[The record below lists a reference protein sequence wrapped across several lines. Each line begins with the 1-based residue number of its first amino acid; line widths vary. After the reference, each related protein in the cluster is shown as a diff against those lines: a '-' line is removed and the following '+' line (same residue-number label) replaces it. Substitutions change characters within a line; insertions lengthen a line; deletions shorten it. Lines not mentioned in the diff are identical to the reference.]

1 MENIYF
7 KPTKKIIISSYFYI
21 AFYFLA
27 LIITGFGLVRGFID
41 ANYILAVVFLLF
53 FVYSVANLAYFNF
66 ILKYKISLQDS
77 FLQEWCGKTLNQE
90 VNLKNIME
98 ANFRVKLL
106 PISFKWFA
114 FSEMNGFLMLMNYS
128 GLELVTIDGKK
139 ILCPIVDVGADFLEK
154 IKLLNSNI
162 KLKIDSRD
170 KMLLTVEFYWRTFI
184 FIAVIFIIGFLFM
197 KTYFI

>member
-7 KPTKKIIISSYFYI
+7 KPTKKIIVSSYFYI

-41 ANYILAVVFLLF
+41 ANYILSVVFLLF
-53 FVYSVANLAYFNF
+53 FVYSVAGLAYFNF

-77 FLQEWCGKTLNQE
+77 LLQEWFGKTLNQE
-90 VNLKNIME
+90 VDLKNITE

-106 PISFKWFA
+106 PVSFKWFA
-114 FSEMNGFLMLMNYS
+114 FSETNSFLMLMNYY

-139 ILCPIVDVGADFLEK
+139 NLCPVVDVGADFLEK
-154 IKLLNSNI
+154 IKLLNPNI

-170 KMLLTVEFYWRTFI
+170 RMLSKFEFYWRTFI
-184 FIAVIFIIGFLFM
+184 FIAVIFFIVFLFI